1 MFRAVTSPRSPGGSL
16 RLKHRTSTWL
26 LRGHTFCSQNS
37 ICNYLISSHP
47 AFSIWATRQLQQA
60 KCQTPRR
67 IRRDGSRQTLLLISF
82 SCIRQRFGIF
92 ACLLTASFTVRINMS
107 KKWTLIHM
115 NQRIFTFLP
124 FSDTQDAR
132 SLGRSKERT
141 RPRTSLFDWSFSA
154 PVAEFLSR
162 F

>member
-1 MFRAVTSPRSPGGSL
+1 
-16 RLKHRTSTWL
+16 
-26 LRGHTFCSQNS
+26 
-37 ICNYLISSHP
+37 
-47 AFSIWATRQLQQA
+47 
-60 KCQTPRR
+60 
-67 IRRDGSRQTLLLISF
+67 LLISF